1 MLSLKEGSL
10 FSILHSKCPKC
21 NLDKLYEDNN
31 PYHLSKLGSMHKNCA
46 RCGQKFEP
54 ETGFYYGAMYVS
66 YGLSVGLMFIVAAI
80 LYWGFDA
87 SFAVLLTTI
96 LGIYILGFPLLFRI
110 SRNIWL
116 AMFVKYNPTL
126 RAELERQHI

>member
-1 MLSLKEGSL
+1 MD
-10 FSILHSKCPKC
+10 
-21 NLDKLYEDNN
+21 NLYENNN
-31 PYHLSKLGSMHKNCA
+31 PYYLPKLGRMKKNCA
-46 RCGQKFEP
+46 CCGQKFEP

-66 YGLSVGLMFIVAAI
+66 YGLSVVLMAIAFGI

-87 SFAVLLTTI
+87 SFPVLLSTI

-116 AMFVKYNPTL
+116 SMFVKYNATL
-126 RAELERQHI
+126 RAKLEQQIV